1 MDNVLELRAQLDAGT
16 ISAVELAEQ
25 SLKRIADTEDQ
36 LNSFITEVQKD
47 VVLEKAAH
55 AQKEIDNEHQ
65 GPLTGIPFAV
75 KDLFCTHGINTT
87 AGSKI
92 LQEYVPPYSSTAVT
106 KCGDAVLMGKTNM
119 DEFALGSSTERSA
132 FGPTHNPF
140 DLERVPGGTSGGSAA
155 AVASGQVAFALG
167 TDTGGSVRQPA
178 AFCGVVGLKP
188 TYGRISRYG
197 VIAAASSLD
206 TVGVLARTVSDS
218 ALVLNQLA
226 GMDPLDT
233 TTPDVPVEDYLAG
246 IDQGVKGMRIGI
258 PKEFRVA
265 KGVDPEISKRYEEVM
280 AIVQG
285 LGAEI
290 VDVELPHVEYSLAT
304 FYILNPSEVSS
315 NLGRYDG
322 MQYGAPATAE
332 TLDQVFMKTRE
343 LGFGPEVK
351 RRIMVGAFC
360 LSSGYYDAYYKKAQ
374 QVRTLIRQD
383 FDTALQSVD
392 LLLAPTSP
400 FVPFKIGERTDD
412 PLAMYAADIFTVPIS
427 LAGLPAIS
435 VPTGVVQNL
444 PVGMQLIGPQFGEKA
459 VLQASYALEQQFIGQ
474 QATLAV

>member
-1 MDNVLELRAQLDAGT
+1 M
-16 ISAVELAEQ
+16 
-25 SLKRIADTEDQ
+25 
-36 LNSFITEVQKD
+36 
-47 VVLEKAAH
+47 
-55 AQKEIDNEHQ
+55 
-65 GPLTGIPFAV
+65 
-75 KDLFCTHGINTT
+75 
-87 AGSKI
+87 
-92 LQEYVPPYSSTAVT
+92 
-106 KCGDAVLMGKTNM
+106 
-119 DEFALGSSTERSA
+119 
-132 FGPTHNPF
+132 
-140 DLERVPGGTSGGSAA
+140 
-155 AVASGQVAFALG
+155 
-167 TDTGGSVRQPA
+167 
-178 AFCGVVGLKP
+178 
-188 TYGRISRYG
+188 
-197 VIAAASSLD
+197 
-206 TVGVLARTVSDS
+206 
-218 ALVLNQLA
+218 
-226 GMDPLDT
+226 
-233 TTPDVPVEDYLAG
+233 
-246 IDQGVKGMRIGI
+246 
-258 PKEFRVA
+258 
-265 KGVDPEISKRYEEVM
+265 
-280 AIVQG
+280 
-285 LGAEI
+285 
-290 VDVELPHVEYSLAT
+290 
-304 FYILNPSEVSS
+304 SS